1 VVKAAKKTADLALKY
16 YFEMLGLPLTASE
29 NEVRAAYSYLSTEQ
43 APSKYVAGSAEQK
56 RAEEKQAELKF
67 AHDKLT
73 KWFQENPDANLSQAE
88 NFHFAGTASQWKK
101 KQADE
106 WAAQLKEFRA
116 KESEVWK
123 EIQNKRKKARF
134 QAFMKRTKI
143 MAAIICALSF
153 AGQSWHDSW
162 EGRFRQ
168 IQSQNLF
175 EETAGRFITTRDPQG
190 LHDQEIQK
198 AYALKNEWDADEK
211 DSKMAVYWTIFFSLI
226 VGAWWLPPEAKKEIV
241 DAIRN
246 AMKKAKQ
253 PKKAA

>member
-1 VVKAAKKTADLALKY
+1 VVKAAKKAADPALKY

-29 NEVRAAYSYLSTEQ
+29 NEVRAAYSYFSTEQ

-67 AHDKLT
+67 AHDKLI
-73 KWFQENPDANLSQAE
+73 KWFQENPDVNLSQAE
-88 NFHFAGTASQWKK
+88 NFNFAGNAAQWKK
-101 KQADE
+101 QQADE

-123 EIQNKRKKARF
+123 EIQNQRKKARF
-134 QAFMKRTKI
+134 QAFVKRTKI
-143 MAAIICALSF
+143 LAAIVCGLSF
-153 AGQSWHDSW
+153 TGQSWHDSW

-190 LHDQEIQK
+190 LHDHLVQK
-198 AYALKNEWDADEK
+198 ASALKYEWETDDK
-211 DSKMAVYWTIFFSLI
+211 DSRMAVYWTILFSLF
-226 VGAWWLPPEAKKEIV
+226 VGAWWLPPDAKKEIV
-241 DAIRN
+241 DGIKAAI
-246 AMKKAKQ
+246 KKTKQ